1 MRKKNKKKDLM
12 IKRKVRL
19 KKRRKKFLIASVAFL
34 SFAIIFTSLFYKLYV
49 NSKCKDLSYA
59 INYTL
64 TNTADKD
71 QRLLDIKKSNLVFQD
86 EDTAIVEASGFA
98 KKKPHSNTSIKG
110 HFKKTTSGVWQL
122 SKTSLIPL

>member
-1 MRKKNKKKDLM
+1 MRKKSKKKDLM

-19 KKRRKKFLIASVAFL
+19 KKRRKRFLIASIAFL
-34 SFAIIFTSLFYKLYV
+34 SFAIIFTSLIYKLYV

-64 TNTADKD
+64 TTKAEKNE
-71 QRLLDIKKSNLVFQD
+71 RLMDIQQSNLIFQD
-86 EDTAIVEASGFA
+86 DDTAIVEASGFA
-98 KKKPHSNTSIKG
+98 KKKPHSNTTIKG
-110 HFKKTTSGVWQL
+110 YFKKTNFGVWQL